1 LSFSLRIRATS
12 GFDTSQEKNI
22 VNGIAPWINS
32 LRGER
37 EKARSTGERKSECGA
52 SVARAA

>member
-32 LRGER
+32 LEEEGKRGER
-37 EKARSTGERKSECGA
+37 REEERKKARSG
-52 SVARAA
+52 